1 VEWSL
6 LNVILVEGSS
16 LRLRI
21 HLLDGVREVITN
33 QDLVVVSH
41 WSVLIYDR
49 GPFGSMADYF
59 AILLS

>member
-1 VEWSL
+1 
-6 LNVILVEGSS
+6 VILVEGAS